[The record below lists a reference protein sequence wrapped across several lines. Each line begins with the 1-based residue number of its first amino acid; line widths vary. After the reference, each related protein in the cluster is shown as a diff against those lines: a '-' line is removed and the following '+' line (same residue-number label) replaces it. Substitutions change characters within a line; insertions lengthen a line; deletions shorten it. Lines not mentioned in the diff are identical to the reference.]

1 MDLSISN
8 ECKQIGAGA
17 RLLMWKRISVQQLLT
32 MGLKWVSTAVQL
44 FTPTQCSVCLGTK
57 ILPKIAQDISFMNY
71 LCSSF
76 TILIATVEAKL
87 NRFFIMI
94 AFCNPQNLQLCIKI
108 AYTKFLLR
116 ISTNFKGRGTSP
128 FETPPSVLVG
138 KDTLLTPPAVHIG
151 HSTTFLSPF
160 GA

>member
-1 MDLSISN
+1 MEKNLCTTTFNNGTEMGINCRPTFHTNTMFSLFGDKDFTENRAGHFIYELSLQY
-8 ECKQIGAGA
+8 C
-17 RLLMWKRISVQQLLT
+17 
-32 MGLKWVSTAVQL
+32 
-44 FTPTQCSVCLGTK
+44 
-57 ILPKIAQDISFMNY
+57 
-71 LCSSF
+71 F

-138 KDTLLTPPAVHIG
+138 KDTLLTPPVVHIG

-160 GA
+160 RHLS